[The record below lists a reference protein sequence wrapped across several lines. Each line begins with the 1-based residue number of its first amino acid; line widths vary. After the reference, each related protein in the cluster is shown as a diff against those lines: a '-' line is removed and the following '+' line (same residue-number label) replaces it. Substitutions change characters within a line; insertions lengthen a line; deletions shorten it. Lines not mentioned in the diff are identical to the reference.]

1 MILYHTCLT
10 LHVHFSSKRKFIMF
24 FISIVVAFIAFPE
37 SKDAI
42 FANERKESIVIDTS
56 GSIGLYHDG
65 KCHKTFGNE
74 TLASDEYSEWCSNI
88 VSDTKDPAKNPFIQY
103 SIKGKQMR
111 VKRYSVRNGCCR
123 YSCCCTE
130 DGKIVD
136 YGCCCTL
143 YSYSLQASNDNKT
156 WKVLHRVEKDKS
168 FYT

>member
-1 MILYHTCLT
+1 
-10 LHVHFSSKRKFIMF
+10 
-24 FISIVVAFIAFPE
+24 
-37 SKDAI
+37 
-42 FANERKESIVIDTS
+42 
-56 GSIGLYHDG
+56 
-65 KCHKTFGNE
+65 
-74 TLASDEYSEWCSNI
+74 
-88 VSDTKDPAKNPFIQY
+88 
-103 SIKGKQMR
+103 MR